1 MMWAI
6 TSHPVTT
13 KEEPSRRSASRWGD
27 LGRPSAMRIP
37 SRHRSEEPVATL
49 GFESADD
56 LSLGVA
62 PPVVSGAKVS
72 YGGRDAAECVLDLD
86 LQASRERAVRRLA
99 ALLV

>member
-1 MMWAI
+1 M
-6 TSHPVTT
+6 
-13 KEEPSRRSASRWGD
+13 
-27 LGRPSAMRIP
+27 PSAIRIP
-37 SRHRSEEPVATL
+37 SRHRSEEPVSAL

-86 LQASRERAVRRLA
+86 LQASRERSVRRLA